1 MTSDNITVIMKPTN
15 QCNLRCKYCYHADN
29 GYDKEKMTDQV
40 LEKAIAVTAPFFKRV
55 EYNWH
60 GGEPLIMGLDFYE
73 RVLYYQKKYRQGP
86 EHHIINT
93 MQTNGTL
100 ITQETAE
107 FIKKYGFGIGL
118 SFDGPFN
125 DQTRGKTD
133 YTLNAYDLL
142 KQIDKRHGTISVIG
156 AHNIH
161 NLIDIYKYFN
171 EKNIS
176 FKFSPMFD
184 SGEAK
189 NHCELLL
196 TDPAEY
202 ADKICELFD
211 YWMNDVDGNIEVRPF
226 ASYVSSYFT
235 HHMRS
240 CTKGN
245 CMYHMAS
252 IYHDGKV
259 YPCGRSYPEEYC
271 LGNIS
276 EVKDIRNLFREK
288 VYQQIVNKRCIR
300 ENECRRQCNIF
311 SYCNA
316 GCNNDCILSGDITK
330 RNMFQCISHQIILK
344 HIHKRVKE
352 VIETKRT
359 INNYMM
365 RIIKRYSR

>member
-211 YWMNDVDGNIEVRPF
+211 LWLFDTTTGISISPF
-226 ASYVSSYFT
+226 YSYAQSVISGKPKYCTHSSCLK
-235 HHMRS
+235 HWLSVHS
-240 CTKGN
+240 NGD
-245 CMYHMAS
+245 
-252 IYHDGKV
+252 I
-259 YPCGRSYPEEYC
+259 YPCGRYYPEEYR
-271 LGNIS
+271 LGNIMDFNDLHDVF
-276 EVKDIRNLFREK
+276 ETKIYKN
-288 VYQQIVNKRCIR
+288 IINKR
-300 ENECRRQCNIF
+300 
-311 SYCNA
+311 
-316 GCNNDCILSGDITK
+316 
-330 RNMFQCISHQIILK
+330 
-344 HIHKRVKE
+344 
-352 VIETKRT
+352 
-359 INNYMM
+359 
-365 RIIKRYSR
+365 

>member
-226 ASYVSSYFT
+226 ASYS
-235 HHMRS
+235 
-240 CTKGN
+240 
-245 CMYHMAS
+245 
-252 IYHDGKV
+252 
-259 YPCGRSYPEEYC
+259 
-271 LGNIS
+271 
-276 EVKDIRNLFREK
+276 
-288 VYQQIVNKRCIR
+288 
-300 ENECRRQCNIF
+300 
-311 SYCNA
+311 
-316 GCNNDCILSGDITK
+316 
-330 RNMFQCISHQIILK
+330 
-344 HIHKRVKE
+344 
-352 VIETKRT
+352 
-359 INNYMM
+359 
-365 RIIKRYSR
+365 

>member
-189 NHCELLL
+189 NPKAKPPCFTLGQEIFISMIATSVSERISAISQYSSIVLP
-196 TDPAEY
+196 D
-202 ADKICELFD
+202 I
-211 YWMNDVDGNIEVRPF
+211 F
-226 ASYVSSYFT
+226 AITFVSYS
-235 HHMRS
+235 
-240 CTKGN
+240 
-245 CMYHMAS
+245 AS
-252 IYHDGKV
+252 IGIMCFAKCST
-259 YPCGRSYPEEYC
+259 PG
-271 LGNIS
+271 
-276 EVKDIRNLFREK
+276 F
-288 VYQQIVNKRCIR
+288 
-300 ENECRRQCNIF
+300 
-311 SYCNA
+311 
-316 GCNNDCILSGDITK
+316 
-330 RNMFQCISHQIILK
+330 
-344 HIHKRVKE
+344 
-352 VIETKRT
+352 
-359 INNYMM
+359 
-365 RIIKRYSR
+365 

>member
-161 NLIDIYKYFN
+161 NLI
-171 EKNIS
+171 EIS
-176 FKFSPMFD
+176 
-184 SGEAK
+184 
-189 NHCELLL
+189 
-196 TDPAEY
+196 
-202 ADKICELFD
+202 
-211 YWMNDVDGNIEVRPF
+211 
-226 ASYVSSYFT
+226 
-235 HHMRS
+235 
-240 CTKGN
+240 
-245 CMYHMAS
+245 
-252 IYHDGKV
+252 
-259 YPCGRSYPEEYC
+259 
-271 LGNIS
+271 
-276 EVKDIRNLFREK
+276 
-288 VYQQIVNKRCIR
+288 
-300 ENECRRQCNIF
+300 
-311 SYCNA
+311 
-316 GCNNDCILSGDITK
+316 
-330 RNMFQCISHQIILK
+330 
-344 HIHKRVKE
+344 
-352 VIETKRT
+352 
-359 INNYMM
+359 
-365 RIIKRYSR
+365 

>member
-1 MTSDNITVIMKPTN
+1 
-15 QCNLRCKYCYHADN
+15 
-29 GYDKEKMTDQV
+29 
-40 LEKAIAVTAPFFKRV
+40 
-55 EYNWH
+55 
-60 GGEPLIMGLDFYE
+60 
-73 RVLYYQKKYRQGP
+73 
-86 EHHIINT
+86 
-93 MQTNGTL
+93 
-100 ITQETAE
+100 
-107 FIKKYGFGIGL
+107 
-118 SFDGPFN
+118 
-125 DQTRGKTD
+125 
-133 YTLNAYDLL
+133 
-142 KQIDKRHGTISVIG
+142 
-156 AHNIH
+156 
-161 NLIDIYKYFN
+161 
-171 EKNIS
+171 
-176 FKFSPMFD
+176 MFD

-202 ADKICELFD
+202 ADKICELCD

-276 EVKDIRNLFREK
+276 EVKDIRNLFKEK
-288 VYQQIVNKRCIR
+288 VYQQIVNKRYIR

-330 RNMFQCISHQIILK
+330 PNMFQCISHQIILK